1 VRVPWCAWMFVA
13 GLALGCAVAEQ
24 PGEGDAPGRD
34 DGGDRADPE
43 GAGDVDGDADAD
55 TSGDPGDA
63 RDDAD
68 PGDADAAED
77 APPGTC
83 TGAVVGG
90 ACWYLGVEERSCDD
104 ACAGHGAYSDATRTF
119 AGSSGS
125 DANCDAVLDALGVGG
140 RPTTTLSASG
150 AGAGCLYQAIGGFR
164 YRVADIPTVSN
175 ATFLVSRRACAC
187 TP

>member
-1 VRVPWCAWMFVA
+1 VGVGRSAWGFVA
-13 GLALGCAVAEQ
+13 GLVFGCAVAE
-24 PGEGDAPGRD
+24 PPAEWDVPGRD
-34 DGGDRADPE
+34 DGGADVDPE
-43 GAGDVDGDADAD
+43 GAGDVEGDVDGD
-55 TSGDPGDA
+55 TPGDPGDA
-63 RDDAD
+63 RDDVD

-90 ACWYLGVEERSCDD
+90 ACWFLGGEERSCDD
-104 ACAGHGAYSDATRTF
+104 ACAGHGTYSDATRTV

-140 RPTTTLSASG
+140 RPTTTLSAGG
-150 AGAGCLYQAIGGFR
+150 AGVGCLYQAIGGFR
-164 YRVADIPTVSN
+164 YRVADIPTVSD